1 MNDNNI
7 KPDTIEDN
15 QEAKTDSTEQIT
27 TEADQEAAAEDRGE
41 AVIEAAKNMKRKNP
55 VDEQQD
61 AKIAEL
67 INDLQRT
74 RADFENFRRQN
85 DIQREQDRN
94 YAKLDTVKK
103 ILPLIDDFERAIQA
117 QPKTLAPLAKNF
129 EKTLKSIGLQKI
141 DSAIGTEFNPD
152 LHEAISVDGDGD
164 KETIAETLRAGYYYG
179 DEVLRTAM
187 VRVSKS

>member
-7 KPDTIEDN
+7 NLDTIEDN

-27 TEADQEAAAEDRGE
+27 TAADQEAAAEDRGE

-117 QPKTLAPLAKNF
+117 QPKVLSPLSKNF

>member
-7 KPDTIEDN
+7 NPDTIEDN
-15 QEAKTDSTEQIT
+15 QEVKTDSTEQTT
-27 TEADQEAAAEDRGE
+27 TEADQEAVAEDRGE

-117 QPKTLAPLAKNF
+117 QPKVLSPLSKNF

-141 DSAIGTEFNPD
+141 DSAVGTEFNPD

>member
-15 QEAKTDSTEQIT
+15 QEVKTDSTEQVT

-117 QPKTLAPLAKNF
+117 QPKVLSPLSKNF

-141 DSAIGTEFNPD
+141 DSAVGTEFNPD

>member
-7 KPDTIEDN
+7 NPDTIEDN
-15 QEAKTDSTEQIT
+15 QEAKTDSTEQII

-41 AVIEAAKNMKRKNP
+41 AVIEPAKNMKRKNP

-117 QPKTLAPLAKNF
+117 QPKVLSPLSKNF

-141 DSAIGTEFNPD
+141 DSAVGTEFNPD

>member
-7 KPDTIEDN
+7 NLDTIEDN
-15 QEAKTDSTEQIT
+15 QEAKTDSTEQVT

-117 QPKTLAPLAKNF
+117 QPKVLSPLSKNF

-141 DSAIGTEFNPD
+141 DSAVGTEFNPD

>member
-7 KPDTIEDN
+7 NPDTIEDN
-15 QEAKTDSTEQIT
+15 QDVETDSTEQIT

-117 QPKTLAPLAKNF
+117 QPKVLSPLSKNF

-141 DSAIGTEFNPD
+141 DSAIGAEFNPD

>member
-7 KPDTIEDN
+7 NPDTIEDN
-15 QEAKTDSTEQIT
+15 QEAKTDSTEQAT

-85 DIQREQDRN
+85 DIRREQDRN

-117 QPKTLAPLAKNF
+117 QPEALSPLSKNF

-141 DSAIGTEFNPD
+141 DSTIGTEFNPD

>member
-15 QEAKTDSTEQIT
+15 QEVKTDSTEQIT
-27 TEADQEAAAEDRGE
+27 TEADQEVAAEDRGE

-117 QPKTLAPLAKNF
+117 QPKVLSPLSKNF

-141 DSAIGTEFNPD
+141 DSAIGAEFNPD

>member
-15 QEAKTDSTEQIT
+15 QEAKIDSTEQIT

-117 QPKTLAPLAKNF
+117 QPKVLSPLSKNF

-141 DSAIGTEFNPD
+141 DSAVGTEFNPD

>member
-7 KPDTIEDN
+7 NLDTIEDN
-15 QEAKTDSTEQIT
+15 QEVKTDSTEQTT

-55 VDEQQD
+55 IDEQQD

-117 QPKTLAPLAKNF
+117 QPKVLSPLSKNF

>member
-7 KPDTIEDN
+7 NPDTIEDN
-15 QEAKTDSTEQIT
+15 QEVKTDSTEQAT

-41 AVIEAAKNMKRKNP
+41 AVIEAAKNMKRKDP

-117 QPKTLAPLAKNF
+117 QPKALSPLSKNF

>member
-7 KPDTIEDN
+7 NLDTIEDN
-15 QEAKTDSTEQIT
+15 QEAKTDSTEQVA

-117 QPKTLAPLAKNF
+117 QPKVLSPLSKNF

-164 KETIAETLRAGYYYG
+164 KETIAETLCTGYYYG

>member
-7 KPDTIEDN
+7 NPDTIEDN
-15 QEAKTDSTEQIT
+15 QEAKTDSTEQVT

-117 QPKTLAPLAKNF
+117 QPKVLSPPSKNF

-141 DSAIGTEFNPD
+141 DSAVGTEFNPD

>member
-7 KPDTIEDN
+7 NPDTIEDN
-15 QEAKTDSTEQIT
+15 QEVKTDSTEQVA

-117 QPKTLAPLAKNF
+117 QPKVLAPLAKNF

>member
-7 KPDTIEDN
+7 NPDTIEDN

-27 TEADQEAAAEDRGE
+27 TAADQEAAAEDRGE

-61 AKIAEL
+61 AKIAEP

-117 QPKTLAPLAKNF
+117 QPKVLSPLSKNF

>member
-7 KPDTIEDN
+7 NPDTIEDN
-15 QEAKTDSTEQIT
+15 QEVKTDSTEQAT
-27 TEADQEAAAEDRGE
+27 TETNQEAAAEDRGE

-94 YAKLDTVKK
+94 YAKLDTIKK

-117 QPKTLAPLAKNF
+117 QPKALSPLSKNF

>member
-7 KPDTIEDN
+7 NPDTIEDN
-15 QEAKTDSTEQIT
+15 QEAKTDSTEQVTI
-27 TEADQEAAAEDRGE
+27 EADQEAAAEDRGE

-117 QPKTLAPLAKNF
+117 QPKVLSPLSKNF

-141 DSAIGTEFNPD
+141 DSAVGTEFNPD

>member
-1 MNDNNI
+1 
-7 KPDTIEDN
+7 
-15 QEAKTDSTEQIT
+15 
-27 TEADQEAAAEDRGE
+27 
-41 AVIEAAKNMKRKNP
+41 MKRKNP

-117 QPKTLAPLAKNF
+117 QPEVLSPLSKNF

>member
-7 KPDTIEDN
+7 NPDTIEDN
-15 QEAKTDSTEQIT
+15 QEAKTDSTEQVA

-117 QPKTLAPLAKNF
+117 QPKVLSPLSKNF

>member
-7 KPDTIEDN
+7 NPDTIEDN
-15 QEAKTDSTEQIT
+15 QEIKTDSTEQVT
-27 TEADQEAAAEDRGE
+27 TAADQEAAAEDRGE

-117 QPKTLAPLAKNF
+117 QPKVLSPLSKNF

-141 DSAIGTEFNPD
+141 DSAVGTEFNPD

>member
-7 KPDTIEDN
+7 NPDTIEDN
-15 QEAKTDSTEQIT
+15 QEVKTDSTEQIT
-27 TEADQEAAAEDRGE
+27 TEANQEAAAEDRGE

-117 QPKTLAPLAKNF
+117 QPKVLSPLSKNF

-141 DSAIGTEFNPD
+141 NSAVGTEFNPD

>member
-7 KPDTIEDN
+7 NPDTIEDN

-27 TEADQEAAAEDRGE
+27 TAADQEAAVEDRGE

-85 DIQREQDRN
+85 DLQREQDRN

-117 QPKTLAPLAKNF
+117 QPKALAPLVKNF

>member
-7 KPDTIEDN
+7 NPDTIEDN
-15 QEAKTDSTEQIT
+15 QEVKTDSTEQIT
-27 TEADQEAAAEDRGE
+27 TAADQEAAAEDRGE

-117 QPKTLAPLAKNF
+117 QPKVLSPLSKNF

-141 DSAIGTEFNPD
+141 DSAVGTEFNPD
-152 LHEAISVDGDGD
+152 LHEAIGVDGDGD

>member
-7 KPDTIEDN
+7 NPDTIEDN

-117 QPKTLAPLAKNF
+117 QPKVLSPLSKNF

-141 DSAIGTEFNPD
+141 DSAVGTEFNPD

>member
-1 MNDNNI
+1 
-7 KPDTIEDN
+7 
-15 QEAKTDSTEQIT
+15 
-27 TEADQEAAAEDRGE
+27 
-41 AVIEAAKNMKRKNP
+41 MKRRNP

-117 QPKTLAPLAKNF
+117 QPKVLSPLSKNF

>member
-7 KPDTIEDN
+7 NPDTIEDN
-15 QEAKTDSTEQIT
+15 QEVKTDSTEQTT
-27 TEADQEAAAEDRGE
+27 TETDQEAAAEDRGE

-117 QPKTLAPLAKNF
+117 QPKALSPLSKNF

>member
-27 TEADQEAAAEDRGE
+27 TAADQEAAAEDRGE

-117 QPKTLAPLAKNF
+117 QPKALAPLVKNF

>member
-7 KPDTIEDN
+7 NLDTIEDN
-15 QEAKTDSTEQIT
+15 QEAKTDSTEQAT

-117 QPKTLAPLAKNF
+117 QPEALSPLSKNF

>member
-7 KPDTIEDN
+7 NLDTIEDN
-15 QEAKTDSTEQIT
+15 QEAKTDSTEQTT

-117 QPKTLAPLAKNF
+117 QPKALSPLSKNF

>member
-7 KPDTIEDN
+7 NPDTIEDN

-27 TEADQEAAAEDRGE
+27 TGADQEAAAEDRGE

-117 QPKTLAPLAKNF
+117 QPEVLSPLSKNF

>member
-15 QEAKTDSTEQIT
+15 QEVKTDSTEQIT

-117 QPKTLAPLAKNF
+117 QPKVLSPLSKNF

-141 DSAIGTEFNPD
+141 DSAVGTEFNPD

-164 KETIAETLRAGYYYG
+164 KETISETLRAGYYYG

>member
-7 KPDTIEDN
+7 NLDTIEDN
-15 QEAKTDSTEQIT
+15 QEVKTDSTEQVA

-117 QPKTLAPLAKNF
+117 QPKVLSPLSKNF

>member
-1 MNDNNI
+1 MNNNNI
-7 KPDTIEDN
+7 NPDTIEDN

-117 QPKTLAPLAKNF
+117 QPKVLSPLSKNF

-141 DSAIGTEFNPD
+141 DSAVGTEFNPD

>member
-7 KPDTIEDN
+7 NLDTIEDN
-15 QEAKTDSTEQIT
+15 QEVKTDSTEQAT
-27 TEADQEAAAEDRGE
+27 TETDQGAAAEDRGE
-41 AVIEAAKNMKRKNP
+41 AVIEAVKNMKRKNP

-117 QPKTLAPLAKNF
+117 QPKALSPLSKNF

>member
-7 KPDTIEDN
+7 NPDTIEDN

-117 QPKTLAPLAKNF
+117 QPEVLSPLSKNF
-129 EKTLKSIGLQKI
+129 EKILKSIGLQKI

>member
-7 KPDTIEDN
+7 NPDTIEDN
-15 QEAKTDSTEQIT
+15 QEIKTDYNEQAT
-27 TEADQEAAAEDRGE
+27 TEANQEAAAEDRGE

-117 QPKTLAPLAKNF
+117 QPEVLSPLAKNF

>member
-7 KPDTIEDN
+7 NPDTIEDN
-15 QEAKTDSTEQIT
+15 QEAKTDSTEQVT

-117 QPKTLAPLAKNF
+117 QPKVLSPLSKNF

-164 KETIAETLRAGYYYG
+164 KETIAETQRAGYYYG

>member
-117 QPKTLAPLAKNF
+117 QPKVLSPLSKNF

-141 DSAIGTEFNPD
+141 DSAVGTEFNPD

>member
-15 QEAKTDSTEQIT
+15 QEAKTDSTEQVI

-117 QPKTLAPLAKNF
+117 QPKVLSPLSKNF

>member
-7 KPDTIEDN
+7 NLDTIEDN

-27 TEADQEAAAEDRGE
+27 TAADQEAAAEDRGE

-117 QPKTLAPLAKNF
+117 QPKVLSPLSKNF

-141 DSAIGTEFNPD
+141 DSAIGAEFNPD